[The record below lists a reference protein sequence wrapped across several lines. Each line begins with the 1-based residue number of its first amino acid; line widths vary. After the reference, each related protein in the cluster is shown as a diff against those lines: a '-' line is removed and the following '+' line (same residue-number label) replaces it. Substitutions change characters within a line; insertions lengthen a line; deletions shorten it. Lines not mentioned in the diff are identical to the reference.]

1 MFGHHKWP
9 LSSLIS
15 QYLRSCRHGGV
26 GLSCKEVVAVVVAVT
41 VLVLVLVAVAVIEPV
56 SIVVVVHVLVA
67 EAVVRSCTCSCRTG
81 IVVGGVGEEQG

>member
-1 MFGHHKWP
+1 MAVTV
-9 LSSLIS
+9 LL
-15 QYLRSCRHGGV
+15 LAR
-26 GLSCKEVVAVVVAVT
+26 VVVAV
-41 VLVLVLVAVAVIEPV
+41 IELV